1 MNKTLVKYELI
12 NETFNTGI
20 HLILWSDDVV
30 IDENYL
36 YYFKF
41 VCVERYNNN
50 LQMSFNNF
58 SKHEKGEK
66 VTKINISNNFKH
78 LSQNNDTTVM
88 ISQYEMFHFHS
99 KGI

>member
-30 IDENYL
+30 LDENYL

-41 VCVERYNNN
+41 VCVEMYNNN
-50 LQMSFNNF
+50 SQMSFNTF
-58 SKHEKGEK
+58 SKHEKGKK